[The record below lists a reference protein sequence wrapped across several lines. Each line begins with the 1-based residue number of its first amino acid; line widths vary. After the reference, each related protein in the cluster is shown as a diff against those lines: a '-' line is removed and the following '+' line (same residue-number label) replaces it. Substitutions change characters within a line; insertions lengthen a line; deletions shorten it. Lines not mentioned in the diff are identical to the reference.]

1 MSTASNSTGMIQ
13 SAEAMWTGPGKT
25 IPRTA
30 FVSAYWTHRE
40 RLGEEGVNTLRR
52 VREEA

>member
-13 SAEAMWTGPGKT
+13 SAEAMLRL
-25 IPRTA
+25 RTA